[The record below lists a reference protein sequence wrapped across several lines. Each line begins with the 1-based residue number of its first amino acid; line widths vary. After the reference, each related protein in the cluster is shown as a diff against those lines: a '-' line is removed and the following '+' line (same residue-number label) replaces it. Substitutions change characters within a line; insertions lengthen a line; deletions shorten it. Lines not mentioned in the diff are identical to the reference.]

1 MLSEQYKVMICSN
14 ATLSALC
21 CISEEVCD
29 ERNWEFIS
37 AVGALGENWHV
48 MCKHVDLMLPGRT
61 AAELPGVT
69 GGRSTAG
76 GVG

>member
-21 CISEEVCD
+21 CISEVCD

-48 MCKHVDLMLPGRT
+48 MCKRGFDV
-61 AAELPGVT
+61 AW
-69 GGRSTAG
+69 
-76 GVG
+76 